1 MRMTGWFIA
10 PDIES
15 HSATALYFLIHFLC
29 SLVLAWEVGIL
40 RVGTGEHER
49 PSTNV
54 TVLLVSLAGCIS
66 FLSLEG
72 ISHEVAQ
79 TLRLLGVG
87 AFGLWFGRRVSSA
100 TFIWPLVLVA
110 SAMDIGSIL
119 VTSSFTNTVVKSVS
133 TNPNLIHPLM
143 VYTPPG
149 ALFMPMFGLA
159 DIAFS
164 MILVGAIAR
173 LELSKLGFDWGS
185 SPEVSLV

>member
-1 MRMTGWFIA
+1 MVTTGIVIILWITMRMTGWFIA

-54 TVLLVSLAGCIS
+54 TVLVSLAGCIS

-79 TLRLLGVG
+79 TLQLLGVG
-87 AFGLWFGRRVSSA
+87 AFGLWFGRQVSS
-100 TFIWPLVLVA
+100 TSTRNSSWSHPPWTLVQFLSRVVLPIPL
-110 SAMDIGSIL
+110 
-119 VTSSFTNTVVKSVS
+119 KSVVPAKLDS
-133 TNPNLIHPLM
+133 SSM
-143 VYTPPG
+143 VYT
-149 ALFMPMFGLA
+149 LRGL
-159 DIAFS
+159 S
-164 MILVGAIAR
+164 LCR
-173 LELSKLGFDWGS
+173 CLDWLIS
-185 SPEVSLV
+185 HFR